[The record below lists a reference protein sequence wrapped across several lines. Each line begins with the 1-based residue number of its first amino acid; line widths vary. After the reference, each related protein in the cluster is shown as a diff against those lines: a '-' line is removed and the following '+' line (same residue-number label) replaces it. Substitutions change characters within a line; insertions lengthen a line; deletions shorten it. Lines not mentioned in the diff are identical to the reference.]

1 MTDTELELP
10 QGWVKQAFDLCISNI
25 IGGDW
30 GSPVKEEIDNDF
42 VKVQVLRSTELKNWK
57 MEKGSTAESRIIKKS
72 SLEKRQL
79 HNGDIILEVSGGGTK
94 FPVGRSVL
102 ITTSIMD
109 NFSVPI
115 ICSNFFRKI
124 TLSQFLD
131 PMYASNFLDYY
142 YGSGETIKFKNQS
155 VNIQNLK
162 TKEYLSALS
171 IPIPPLNEQKR
182 IVSKIE
188 ELFLNIDSA
197 KQSLG
202 HTKLKLDNYRD
213 SLLKF
218 AFEGKLTENWRQNNP
233 TKNYV
238 NAEFKNLPKTWKIVE
253 LQEISKIIDSLHV
266 TPKYESEGIFMVRS
280 TEIKFGN
287 LNLKSAL
294 LVSKEIYEKFTRNY
308 KPKRNDIVM
317 SRVGTYFV
325 TSFVNTDEIF
335 CMGQNTLV
343 IHPLINPKFLY
354 NNLNSVFV
362 EKQIQEKLVG
372 SSGQKTI
379 SLKNIR
385 GLLIS
390 LPPLEEQ
397 EQIVSQ
403 IEQGFSFIEN
413 TTQMVNS
420 SLEKLQ
426 TMKTPIFKQAFGGK
440 LVPQDHSDE
449 SAEKLLERIKVK
461 KSKIL

>member
-1 MTDTELELP
+1 VTDTELELP

-102 ITTSIMD
+102 ITTSITD

-162 TKEYLSALS
+162 TKEYLSTLS

-188 ELFLNIDSA
+188 ELFSRIDSV
-197 KQSLG
+197 KQSMEN
-202 HTKLKLDNYRD
+202 TKLQLEQYRF
-213 SLLKF
+213 SLLKSV
-218 AFEGKLTENWRQNNP
+218 FEGKRLVKTGEVCDGIVPGRYKPQKFDGDIPWITTP
-233 TKNYV
+233 DLDGLYISKSK
-238 NAEFKNLPKTWKIVE
+238 KNLC
-253 LQEISKIIDSLHV
+253 
-266 TPKYESEGIFMVRS
+266 
-280 TEIKFGN
+280 
-287 LNLKSAL
+287 
-294 LVSKEIYEKFTRNY
+294 VSKEEVKKVRMKIMPKQTVLLTCVGDLGRICITKNEVVPNQQFHGFVCTEKIL
-308 KPKRNDIVM
+308 PKYLAYALTIQIRQM
-317 SRVGTYFV
+317 FSAS
-325 TSFVNTDEIF
+325 TSTTISYMNKTI
-335 CMGQNTLV
+335 C
-343 IHPLINPKFLY
+343 
-354 NNLNSVFV
+354 NNL
-362 EKQIQEKLVG
+362 KIPLA
-372 SSGQKTI
+372 SSI
-379 SLKNIR
+379 
-385 GLLIS
+385 
-390 LPPLEEQ
+390 EEQ

-403 IEQGFSFIEN
+403 IEQGFSLIEN
-413 TTQMVNS
+413 TTQIVES
-420 SLEKLQ
+420 SLQNLQ
-426 TMKTPIFKQAFGGK
+426 TMKMSILKQAFEGK
-440 LVPQDHSDE
+440 LVPQDPNDE
-449 SAEKLLERIKVK
+449 PASVLLERIKLK
-461 KSKIL
+461 N